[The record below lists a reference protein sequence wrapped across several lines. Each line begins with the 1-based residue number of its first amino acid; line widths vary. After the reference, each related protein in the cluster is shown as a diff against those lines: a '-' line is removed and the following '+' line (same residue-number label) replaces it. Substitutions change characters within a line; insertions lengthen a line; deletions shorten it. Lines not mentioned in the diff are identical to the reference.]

1 LIQHSY
7 SSRDFLP
14 KGCLQIDDGEEM
26 RRHNPTLYTHIESL
40 DPQDDWIAMSRMPL
54 GFSPTPHTSNP
65 NVKSRVKLRQRTS
78 ASSSSSSTSSA
89 TTPAEAQQGNYYNIY
104 NQFLRR
110 YRAEPG
116 DDDPRNDPDS
126 HYFQRG
132 LGQLVDAGD
141 SDEDDIAHGPTG
153 DLDRVSLLML
163 DSEPIEPETVE
174 DRERL
179 EWQIMLASVLSGDVL
194 KSEKFRIATALETS
208 GDGQSHLHSN
218 IWLGLRA
225 KLRGRSEEEE
235 RKSLEERRLRIVD
248 LVINEILTFRVN
260 TGAASEDPYS
270 NALKQVNVALHH
282 LDVAMSLYPCIKA
295 FLAEKPAAQTNAFQA
310 RCDTL
315 NSWSTLLT
323 ALRHELDLL
332 RRWTGSETLD
342 VTQAATEFDDALS
355 NPNQRS
361 GNNNPEATTFIDRL
375 LKEENV
381 QREFEKGSMTTIHAL
396 VGTARDTQVNLS
408 HLFKQMN
415 LPTFEK
421 VLVPLVSF
429 ATDLAQSLLRVRLN
443 YAQKLKDPEVLTIDQ
458 MSEDIKVKIGFAC
471 TLKRHYEAFLAPD
484 PDGNWNLPPCIS
496 ADYDRVILEALAFFF
511 KLIHWKLKSGA
522 KGIYFK
528 ETDVI
533 EAQWATFNDVS
544 LTVTGGSSAVAEQLW
559 YVVFLSL
566 THSLTFTSV
575 PSQTNSWSV

>member
-1 LIQHSY
+1 
-7 SSRDFLP
+7 
-14 KGCLQIDDGEEM
+14 M
-26 RRHNPTLYTHIESL
+26 RRHNPTLYTHPESP
-40 DPQDDWIAMSRMPL
+40 DPNDDWAPTSGRPSL
-54 GFSPTPHTSNP
+54 GFGSAPHATP
-65 NVKSRVKLRQRTS
+65 RVKLRQR
-78 ASSSSSSTSSA
+78 ASA
-89 TTPAEAQQGNYYNIY
+89 TPSGLSAANTPSDTPGGHYGSIY

-126 HYFQRG
+126 HYFQKG

-141 SDEDDIAHGPTG
+141 SDEEDITYGSTG
-153 DLDRVSLLML
+153 ELDRVSILVL
-163 DSEPIEPETVE
+163 DSDPLEPATVE

-179 EWQIMLASVLSGDVL
+179 EWQTMLASVLSGDVL
-194 KSEKFRIATALETS
+194 KSEKSRIATALETS
-208 GDGQSHLHSN
+208 VDEQSHLHSN

-235 RKSLEERRLRIVD
+235 RKSLEERRLRIAD
-248 LVINEILTFRVN
+248 PVIHEILDFRVD
-260 TGAASEDPYS
+260 TQSGSGDPYS
-270 NALKQVNVALHH
+270 KALKQVNAVLHR
-282 LDVAMSLYPCIKA
+282 LDVVISLYPCIKA
-295 FLAEKPAAQTNAFQA
+295 FLVEKPEAQSDAFQA

-323 ALRHELDLL
+323 SMRHELDVL
-332 RRWTGSETLD
+332 RRWTGSDTLD
-342 VTQAATEFDDALS
+342 VTQATAEEDDIVV
-355 NPNQRS
+355 NQWS
-361 GNNNPEATTFIDRL
+361 GGNNNPDATTFIDRL
-375 LKEENV
+375 LKEENI

-396 VGTARDTQVNLS
+396 VGTARDIQVNLS
-408 HLFKQMN
+408 PLFEQMN

-429 ATDLAQSLLRVRLN
+429 ATNLAQSLLRVRLN
-443 YAQKLKDPEVLTIDQ
+443 YAQKLKDPEVLIIDQ

-484 PDGNWNLPPCIS
+484 PGGKWNLPPCIS
-496 ADYDRVILEALAFFF
+496 SDYDRVILEALAFFF
-511 KLIHWKLKSGA
+511 KLIHWKLKSGV

-544 LTVTGGSSAVAEQLW
+544 LTVSGGTSVVAEELW
-559 YVVFLSL
+559 YVLLIPRLSACL
-566 THSLTFTSV
+566 TSFTV
-575 PSQTNSWSV
+575 LLPTN